1 MLKREFKS
9 GYIQI
14 SILGT
19 FTDSQLQGPQF
30 GSELRLLSVSH
41 VLLMFS
47 WFPLG
52 SSHLSMPIVEL
63 FMINYPSV

>member
-52 SSHLSMPIVEL
+52 SSGFLPPLNANS
-63 FMINYPSV
+63 